1 MKKVFKKMQKSW
13 WLRGELKGKH
23 VLSMFLLAIPICFL
37 LAMFYGFVLDPL
49 FGFEPRQSEAGA
61 DLSFMEV
68 VRANGNVGTGIVGGV
83 FASLVVVNWI
93 CRKARGTEESGPYGA
108 DKA

>member
-1 MKKVFKKMQKSW
+1 
-13 WLRGELKGKH
+13 
-23 VLSMFLLAIPICFL
+23 
-37 LAMFYGFVLDPL
+37 MFYGFVLDPL
-49 FGFEPRQSEAGA
+49 LGFELRQSEVGVDA
-61 DLSFMEV
+61 SFMEV
-68 VRANGNVGTGIVGGV
+68 VRANGTVWTGVVGGV